1 MVGLDSGGSGNGIF
15 GGYRPSNASFTNLPI
30 SRFRNTGDYLGAYSS
45 IASVYI
51 CVNTIA
57 NSIAGLPTD
66 FIDQTGKTIATLGQK
81 PAEDN
86 SLAALLEHPN
96 PYQDWYELKET
107 MAAHLE
113 LCGNAIVLM
122 DNMDGLG
129 RPECLYPLNPAYI
142 KLAVSPDNGVIGYI
156 YEPGGTAKRVY
167 EPDEILHFKMSNPSS
182 IFWGQGT
189 LQALAGNLNTEIDI
203 GDSVQALYQNGA
215 VIPGAFVAKEHM
227 TDPDFA
233 RLKEQLMQEHTG
245 TSNFFKPLL
254 LDGGLDWKSMSI
266 GHTDLG
272 TTDIRSLNREE
283 IFMGFGVP
291 ISEAGHQGHANVKN
305 DHLTEVFWL
314 NTIAPKTNR
323 FEGGFKKLT
332 KRYDPRYS
340 IKFPLPIKVAE
351 GEMLD
356 NVIKVDGLTSLSNSE
371 KRKAIK
377 TITGEQFGWGD
388 IPDEM
393 PQEAADAR
401 PDPQDIRETLNPQND
416 PKLSPTLAQLPAQTQ
431 PQLQPGAGQP
441 DKPTATKQGKAL
453 TQTITLT
460 EDAKAA
466 IWQDFD
472 KKATGLEKEF
482 AAEIEDALT
491 GLVDDFLSELD
502 LSTDSTAGT
511 ASQGA
516 KALGIS
522 LGIQKLG
529 TVMIDRLHKAAL
541 PHITQAV
548 IAGYLDATLNHLGP
562 SQSGGSV
569 AKEAKARAAQMA
581 ETVWQNT
588 KDAIA
593 TITENANGKSQAEQI
608 KEIRNL
614 FDSARAATIAG
625 TETVSALN
633 YGKLTGF
640 DAAGQK
646 SLMWVTRRDGRVRHT
661 HAKAD
666 GQVRQGGKAFEV
678 GGYELKYP
686 GDPDA
691 PAKERVM
698 CRCTLAAAG
707 DSGSESDNGKA
718 LGKQS
723 PGHTGV
729 MVAFYLDPEVAVQL
743 TQPGGETPDALHMT
757 LAFLGDSTEME
768 SGTESQLYQ
777 LMSEFAAG
785 QNVLE
790 GTVSGIGLFNNSE
803 EGDTNA
809 LYASFDSPGLPS
821 FREQLF
827 KLLEANGIVPVQTH
841 GFTPHITL
849 AYIPKGDPIPDI
861 ELPSLPMIFTCVT
874 VKWGDKRTDFYI
886 GPNVKTIDKLSQEQ

>member
-1 MVGLDSGGSGNGIF
+1 LSQPQQPTNNNHNQTRPRLPFFVKPGALATRFVQASKSFLGTFSGSGGSVVGLDSGGSGNGIF
-15 GGYRPSNASFTNLPI
+15 GGYRPSNANFTNLPI

-107 MAAHLE
+107 LAAHLE
-113 LCGNAIVLM
+113 LCGNAILLM

-142 KLAVSPDNGVIGYI
+142 KLAVSPDSGILGYI
-156 YEPGGTAKRVY
+156 YEPGGTSKRVY

-203 GDSVQALYQNGA
+203 SDSVQALYQNGA

-233 RLKEQLMQEHTG
+233 RLKEQLLQEHTG
-245 TSNFFKPLL
+245 ISNFFKPLL

-272 TTDIRSLNREE
+272 TTDIRNLNREE

-291 ISEAGHQGHANVKN
+291 ISEAGHQGRANVKN

-314 NTIAPKTNR
+314 NTIAPKTHR

-351 GEMLD
+351 AEMLD
-356 NVIKVDGLTSLSNSE
+356 NVIKVDKLTSLSNSE

-401 PDPQDIRETLNPQND
+401 PQPQDIRETLNPQND
-416 PKLSPTLAQLPAQTQ
+416 PKLSSSPAQLPTGEQAPTQAPTQAQ
-431 PQLQPGAGQP
+431 PEKPGL
-441 DKPTATKQGKAL
+441 TANNQGKAL
-453 TQTITLT
+453 TLTLT

-482 AAEIEDALT
+482 ASEIEDALT

-502 LSTDSTAGT
+502 LSTDSTADT
-511 ASQGA
+511 ADQGA

-529 TVMIDRLHKAAL
+529 TVLIDRLHKAAL

-548 IAGYLDATLNHLGP
+548 IAGYLDATLNHMGP
-562 SQSGGSV
+562 TGSGNQTGV

-581 ETVWQNT
+581 ETVWKNT

-593 TITENANGKSQAEQI
+593 AITENTSGKSQAEQI

-666 GQVRQGGKAFEV
+666 GQVRQDGKAFEV

-698 CRCTLAAAG
+698 CRCTLAASTSDDN
-707 DSGSESDNGKA
+707 DSVNG
-718 LGKQS
+718 G
-723 PGHTGV
+723 
-729 MVAFYLDPEVAVQL
+729 
-743 TQPGGETPDALHMT
+743 
-757 LAFLGDSTEME
+757 
-768 SGTESQLYQ
+768 
-777 LMSEFAAG
+777 
-785 QNVLE
+785 
-790 GTVSGIGLFNNSE
+790 
-803 EGDTNA
+803 
-809 LYASFDSPGLPS
+809 
-821 FREQLF
+821 
-827 KLLEANGIVPVQTH
+827 
-841 GFTPHITL
+841 
-849 AYIPKGDPIPDI
+849 
-861 ELPSLPMIFTCVT
+861 
-874 VKWGDKRTDFYI
+874 
-886 GPNVKTIDKLSQEQ
+886 